1 MTTAFLNKPIFT
13 LLMSLNGEVYAPE
26 LDSEQLSDRDVLIK
40 DIVDGQFMGDF
51 VSLIEIEAGRSWD
64 ISKDVLEAMEGEE
77 VEEDYADYSAD
88 LVGVHNALGGW
99 V

>member
-26 LDSEQLSDRDVLIK
+26 LDSEQLVDRDALIR

-51 VSLIEIEAGRSWD
+51 VALYESEANHRWD
-64 ISKDVLEAMEGEE
+64 ISSEVLEAMEGEE

-88 LVGVHNALGGW
+88 RVGVHNALGGW
-99 V
+99 I